1 MGKLGFASDYM
12 EGAAPAI
19 MERLVSTNLLHTVG
33 YGCDEYSEAAREKIR
48 KACGTLDADVHF
60 LIGGTQANETVI
72 DALLDSYQGVI
83 AAETGHI
90 NVHEAGAVEYNGHKV
105 LTLPEVNGK
114 IRPSDLKEYLLRF
127 FSDDSFEHMVF
138 PGMVYLSHPTELG
151 TLYSLKEL
159 EEISAICKEFKI
171 HLYVD
176 GARLAYALGCPEND
190 ISLTDLGRLCDAFY
204 IGGTKCGALFGEA
217 VVVPDKKLIPHFFTI
232 IKQHGALLAKG
243 RISGIQFDTLFTDDL
258 YLKLGR
264 NGIETADR
272 LRKGLIDKNYRFF
285 IETPTNQI
293 FIIIDNEKLEK
304 LKEVA
309 DISIWQKYD
318 DKNTVI
324 RLATGWATLNE
335 DVDKLLEVL

>member
-114 IRPSDLKEYLLRF
+114 ISPSDLKEYLLRF